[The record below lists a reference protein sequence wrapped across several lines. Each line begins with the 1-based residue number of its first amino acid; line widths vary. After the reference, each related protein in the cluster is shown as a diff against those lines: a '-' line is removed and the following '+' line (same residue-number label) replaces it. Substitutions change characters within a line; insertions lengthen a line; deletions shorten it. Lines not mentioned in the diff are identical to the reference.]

1 MSFASAVG
9 LFDTKRFLLCLLQ
22 GASVSGHGI
31 SFVSILGL
39 FCSYTRSLLPLLS
52 FVFVAEFGWEHLS
65 AGDLLRAE
73 RATDSPNAQALKKI
87 EKQ

>member
-1 MSFASAVG
+1 
-9 LFDTKRFLLCLLQ
+9 
-22 GASVSGHGI
+22 
-31 SFVSILGL
+31 
-39 FCSYTRSLLPLLS
+39 LPLLS